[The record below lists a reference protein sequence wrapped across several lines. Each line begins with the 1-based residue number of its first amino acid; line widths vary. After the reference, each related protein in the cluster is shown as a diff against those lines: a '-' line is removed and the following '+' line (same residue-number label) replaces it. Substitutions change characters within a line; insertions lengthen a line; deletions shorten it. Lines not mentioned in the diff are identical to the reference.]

1 MKVIPSLFFVLCG
14 CKNAGN
20 MGAAA
25 RAVKNMGCDGLI
37 LVSPN
42 RERWLEGIKMA
53 PGAED
58 VLEHAPLYTT
68 LDRAVSDMHYVVGTT
83 SRMRRHRLAT
93 FEPRQIMDH
102 IMALPPG
109 HRVAIVF
116 GSERNGLSNHELS
129 LCQKVVVIPTSR
141 DLPSINLAQAVMIM
155 AYEWQIASRGRR
167 REMSPGREA
176 DRATAGERQGLV
188 EHMER
193 VLRRIGFMQTG
204 ERHIL
209 ITLIDVI
216 SMLDLTQ
223 REVAMMRG
231 ILSLTERHLDGTA
244 RTDEI
249 HE

>member
-1 MKVIPSLFFVLCG
+1 MRVMPSLFFVLCR

-37 LVSPN
+37 LVNPN

-53 PGAED
+53 PGAEE
-58 VLEHAPLYTT
+58 VLEHAALYSN
-68 LDRAVSDMHYVVGTT
+68 LEHAVSDMHYVVGTT

-93 FEPRQIMDH
+93 FEPGEIMDRV
-102 IMALPPG
+102 MELPPD

-155 AYEWQIASRGRR
+155 AYEWQIACRGK
-167 REMSPGREA
+167 RERDA
-176 DRATAGERQGLV
+176 VRNVDRATAGERQRLV

-193 VLRRIGFMQTG
+193 VLQRIGFVQTG

-209 ITLIDVI
+209 PTLIDVL
-216 SMLDLTQ
+216 SRLDLTQ
-223 REVAMMRG
+223 REVAIVRG

-244 RTDEI
+244 RSG